1 MCPGW
6 ARRRVISKADF
17 RKIVELDLLRQ
28 KLYDAV
34 TKDVPTTGEQVRAR
48 HILVAIRTPEPPAT
62 PTPEG
67 GPTPDPNARARTHAG
82 AA

>member
-1 MCPGW
+1 MSRLGT
-6 ARRRVISKADF
+6 ATGMSEADF

-67 GPTPDPNARARTHAG
+67 GPTPDPTRADPRTHAG